1 MTRTAEPDA
10 RPGSAPRGRTALI
23 AFAIVGGPAAW
34 VLHLLA
40 GYGVEEA
47 ACGPAAADTGF
58 RHDGVE
64 VIAILTVV
72 LAAVAVAAAAAGL
85 VAARRPAD
93 GADARG
99 HRRFLAIAGL
109 IGSSLFALIIV
120 LVGYALTSLPGCTT

>member
-1 MTRTAEPDA
+1 VTRTAEPDA
-10 RPGSAPRGRTALI
+10 RPGAAARWRTALI

-47 ACGPAAADTGF
+47 ACGQAAADTGF

-64 VIAILTVV
+64 VIAILTAV
-72 LAAVAVAAAAAGL
+72 LATVALAAAVAGY

-93 GADARG
+93 GDARG
-99 HRRFLAIAGL
+99 HRRFLAVAGL

-120 LVGYALTSLPGCTT
+120 LVGYALTSLSGCTT

>member
-1 MTRTAEPDA
+1 VTRTAEPDR
-10 RPGSAPRGRTALI
+10 RPGAAPRWGTALI

-40 GYGVEEA
+40 GYGVEDA
-47 ACGPAAADTGF
+47 ACSPAAAGTGF
-58 RHDGVE
+58 RHDDVQ

-72 LAAVAVAAAAAGL
+72 LAAVALAAAAAGY
-85 VAARRPAD
+85 VALRRPT
-93 GADARG
+93 GGDARG

-120 LVGYALTSLPGCTT
+120 LVGYALTSLSGCTT